1 MSGVKCDIIIV
12 ADATLSLHESLSSL
26 KRILFE
32 STLLSTLARSVD
44 RFGAVLYGD
53 YTAVDRY
60 PVVRWSGWFQSH
72 RGFSPFLEGGQLGP
86 GGDPPEAVKT
96 ALSLVCDVVEASY
109 PGKCD
114 NGIPSQKRTLV
125 IWHGDAPPHHP
136 ANQDGHP
143 NYRRELSALG
153 RDFDWI
159 GLCKRARDLGVI
171 AFPLIASG
179 DRDTLSYFQCLAY
192 MTGGCANVVANVGDG
207 STWTGL
213 TLTMVLRYLGCGTDL
228 LPCIK
233 DDAARGLAW
242 KQDPKRIFKAEVT
255 ENDAPGYLPSRKIA
269 NKKKSLLNLNVQAG
283 SVVVSVIQLEIQG
296 AISVPKASFKPGL
309 SMKELRS
316 AFSNDASFAARV
328 LSVLTD
334 LVSDIDALMTLTSSK
349 LFSCLWREAVSVRS
363 TAQTVLLSTFH
374 KTLAGNVD
382 QGKRATLKTWL
393 EQGYDASDDI
403 QQAISAIPVN
413 SRFPALVFTGE
424 ITSIARPQDL
434 TIISSTCK
442 PTSLKKL
449 IRFLHQIRIVR
460 ANDAQLIQ
468 RNVEARRQP
477 LPVALP
483 ATHLVPMLPSLLF
496 PGLMF
501 SARASAVL
509 AMILLVAGVA
519 VKELVQKARLYLGLL
534 KGTWLVTGM
543 ARNWSFGFLR
553 LVKRLGDVM
562 PLTEVFTP
570 DEEESLIA
578 TLLIQGTFMNRRTD
592 ISLTVFFG
600 GDGILLPDR
609 KVPCTGGCNRSV
621 SFTLHRRTRNLSDG
635 FGNVPGAPHT
645 TGSTHRRTQSEF
657 PRVANRFVIIAA
669 RVAMVAFPRDA
680 C

>member
-109 PGKCD
+109 PGKRD
-114 NGIPSQKRTLV
+114 NKIPSQRRTLV

-143 NYRRELSALG
+143 NYQRELSALG
-153 RDFDWI
+153 RNFDWI

-179 DRDTLSYFQCLAY
+179 DRDTLSYFQFLAY
-192 MTGGCANVVANVGDG
+192 VTGGCANVVANVGDG

-233 DDAARGLAW
+233 DDAAKGLAW
-242 KQDPKRIFKAEVT
+242 KQGARGAKPIFNAEVT

-283 SVVVSVIQLEIQG
+283 FVVVSANQLDIQG
-296 AISVPKASFKPGL
+296 AISVPRASFKPGL

-363 TAQTVLLSTFH
+363 TAQTVLLSTLH

-403 QQAISAIPVN
+403 QRAISAIPVN

-442 PTSLKKL
+442 PASLKKL

-483 ATHLVPMLPSLLF
+483 ATHLVPMIPSLLF
-496 PGLMF
+496 PGLTF

-509 AMILLVAGVA
+509 AIILLVAGVA
-519 VKELVQKARLYLGLL
+519 VKELVQKARLYLGLV
-534 KGTWLVTGM
+534 KGTWLVTAL

-570 DEEESLIA
+570 DEEESLITA
-578 TLLIQGTFMNRRTD
+578 LLIQGTFMNRRTD
-592 ISLTVFFG
+592 ISLTVFCG
-600 GDGILLPDR
+600 GHGILLPD
-609 KVPCTGGCNRSV
+609 KKNNYGLGTNAPYCK
-621 SFTLHRRTRNLSDG
+621 LSAYS
-635 FGNVPGAPHT
+635 PL
-645 TGSTHRRTQSEF
+645 QMQ
-657 PRVANRFVIIAA
+657 I
-669 RVAMVAFPRDA
+669 
-680 C
+680 